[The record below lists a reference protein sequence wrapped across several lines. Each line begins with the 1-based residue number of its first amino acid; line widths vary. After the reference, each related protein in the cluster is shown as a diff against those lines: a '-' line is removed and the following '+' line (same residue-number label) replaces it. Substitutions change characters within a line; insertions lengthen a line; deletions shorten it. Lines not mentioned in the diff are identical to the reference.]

1 MQLLKQFEALYLNYQ
16 GLHTR
21 TNVHEISNLLNC
33 SLRNARNVLKKLDNA
48 GWIKW
53 SPAIGRTHVSELE
66 FLETL
71 ISLQRK
77 QVLDLLIRNEY
88 RQIDKSFILKNKFH
102 FDEIWLEQYLGQVS
116 IYRLPI
122 KFSQFHL
129 TQFKTK
135 GLSDQNFLNKFVFN
149 NLVSLDLKS
158 GNIKPHLCDKFE
170 LLSDQVTWRFYLRKN
185 IFCHDGHIL
194 NTLSVLKALQ
204 QNLHN
209 NFIYKHIVNMNAR
222 KNWIDFTLTHKDL
235 MFPFLMTRPEAT
247 IRMMGLDGELI
258 GTGPYVYR
266 ESTNQVISFQLF
278 EQFYNLSPSYDSI
291 ELINLDNKFFN
302 MLETINHERA
312 GFIWENYSQLNG
324 SGIIYMFINQ
334 HNPNIQCLHELL
346 RPECLIQTNPNLISK
361 YKLQN
366 SFVFD
371 KNDDLHSDMIEV
383 NEPTLINNKQVI
395 KIGFFKDRLVD
406 HDIAVTCQK
415 YLRSMGFHVSLVKLD
430 YIKFLNQNSTD
441 SFDVLITSGYY
452 CKLIDLMYEI
462 NLLLRAVDTT
472 NNMENTK
479 LLNDFLQNNSRAEVT
494 RKQLNDFFYQLMEQK
509 ICKPLFH
516 QKKLNYVLIPE
527 INLTLRD
534 IDPTFI

>member
-1 MQLLKQFEALYLNYQ
+1 MQLLKQFEVLFLNYK

-53 SPAIGRTHVSELE
+53 IPAIGRTHVSELE
-66 FLETL
+66 FLETVN
-71 ISLQRK
+71 SLQRK

-88 RQIDKSFILKNKFH
+88 RQIDKSFILKNKFN
-102 FDEIWLEQYLGQVS
+102 FDEVWLAQYLDQIS
-116 IYRLPI
+116 IYRLPV

-129 TQFKTK
+129 TQLKTK
-135 GLSDQNFLNKFVFN
+135 SLSDQNLLNKFVFD

-158 GNIKPHLCDKFE
+158 GNIKPDLCDKFE
-170 LLSDQVTWRFYLRKN
+170 LLSDQITWRFYLRKN
-185 IFCHDGHIL
+185 IFCHDGQIL

-209 NFIYKHIVNMNAR
+209 NMIYKHIVDINAQ
-222 KNWIDFTLTHKDL
+222 KNWIDFTLKHKDL

-247 IRMMGLDGELI
+247 IKMIGLGGELI

-278 EQFYNLSPSYDSI
+278 EHFYNLSPSYDEI

-302 MLETINHERA
+302 MLEGHNHERV
-312 GFIWENYSQLNG
+312 GFIRENYSQLDG

-334 HNPNIQCLHELL
+334 HNPDIQCLHELL
-346 RPECLIQTNPNLISK
+346 RPECLIQTNPHLISK

-366 SFVFD
+366 SFFFD
-371 KNDDLHSDMIEV
+371 KNDDLHSDMINV

-395 KIGFFKDRLVD
+395 KIGFFKGRLVD
-406 HDIAVTCQK
+406 HDIAETCQK
-415 YLRSMGFHVSLVKLD
+415 YLRSMGFHVILVKLD
-430 YIKFLNQNSTD
+430 YIKFLNQNSAD
-441 SFDVLITSGYY
+441 AFDVLITSNYY
-452 CKLIDLMYEI
+452 YKLIDLMYEI
-462 NLLLRAVDTT
+462 NLILRALYTS
-472 NNMENTK
+472 NNMENIK
-479 LLNDFLQNNSRAEVT
+479 LLNDFLQSNSRAEIT
-494 RKQLNDFFYQLMEQK
+494 TKQLNEFFYQLMEQK

-527 INLTLRD
+527 INLTLRE